1 MALMDISSTVCLTS
15 PHVIEDDTMFGF
27 GITALIAI
35 NLLGIITASIVMFL
49 ETYFKAQYHGVK
61 NKPVKLV
68 LTRDFLEKLRPKKK
82 MMTVTTNAPDPNAM
96 SCPELAS
103 VPREQMSVPNEAP
116 EKVAEK
122 TPNEQSKT
130 LLKTISD
137 KAKNPGQKSEKK
149 HKEKE
154 KEKEKEE
161 SIEKQP
167 EKPEIKNSKDGKG
180 SKDSKDS
187 KKEGKDSKETKD
199 AKKGA
204 K

>member
-49 ETYFKAQYHGVK
+49 ETYFKAQYHRVK

-82 MMTVTTNAPDPNAM
+82 NPNAM

-137 KAKNPGQKSEKK
+137 KAKNPAQKSEKK
-149 HKEKE
+149 H

-167 EKPEIKNSKDGKG
+167 ETKNSKDGKG

-199 AKKGA
+199 AKKCA

>member
-49 ETYFKAQYHGVK
+49 ETYFKAQYHRVK

-137 KAKNPGQKSEKK
+137 KAKNPAQKSEKK
-149 HKEKE
+149 H

-167 EKPEIKNSKDGKG
+167 ETKNSKDGKG

-199 AKKGA
+199 AKKCA